1 MKRWL
6 SMLAAGACL
15 VLLNACGDGDRS
27 GAPSEV
33 QKNNIKVYHH
43 FDDGAPITMD
53 PVQSATIYADLMTR
67 NLYDTLYRYKYLA
80 RPYQL
85 TTNLATS
92 MPEVSDDGLIYT
104 IHIKQGVHYI
114 DDPAFPNGKGREV
127 TAQDFVY
134 SIERQFDPKTRPQG
148 TWLWQGYIEGLD
160 QWKKAGSDYGEP
172 VSGLTAP
179 DRYTIQVKLI
189 KPYPQL
195 TETFA
200 MGFSALVPREAVEK
214 YGREF
219 GIHPVGSGPFILDSF
234 DTAKA
239 VMHAN
244 PNFRKEPV
252 SLAAEGYDPKTQ
264 GNYGLEAIEG
274 RSPPFV
280 DKVEIS
286 FIKEQ
291 SARWT
296 SFTKGDEIQYTIV
309 PKDQLEQLVKSKH
322 PVALKPEYAKQWHY
336 FAALE
341 AGFVYFGFNMDD
353 PAFGYSDDPQRNKA
367 NHALRCAVR
376 KAFNWNDFN
385 RAFYNDM
392 AAVYPGIIPPVVPAY
407 DPDLSDASITYDP
420 DGARKLLADNGWTAA
435 NLPKLE
441 FGDVA
446 SVTTTQEYEQLRGFL
461 QKIGYPREKIT
472 RKVFATFGDFNQA
485 LKRSK
490 LQFFAL
496 GWGLDYPDA
505 QNTLQLFYGP
515 NHSPGSN
522 NFNYENPEF
531 DKLFE
536 QASTMQPGQ
545 ERNAIY
551 HKLNKMVIDDC
562 VVISAL
568 SRNRIYVWH
577 KNVIELPDRQIEGG
591 YFLRFVDIMQ
601 DGKNK
606 PVP

>member
-6 SMLAAGACL
+6 SMMMVGAWL
-15 VLLNACGDGDRS
+15 IILSACGGGEQS
-27 GAPSEV
+27 GGQPGAS
-33 QKNNIKVYHH
+33 QSNLKVYHH

-53 PVQSATIYADLMTR
+53 PVQAADIYADLMVR

-85 TTNLATS
+85 TTNLATA
-92 MPEVSDDGLIYT
+92 MPEVSADGLTYT
-104 IHIKQGVHYI
+104 IHIKQGVHFI
-114 DDPAFPNGKGREV
+114 DDAAFPGGKGREV

-148 TWLWQGYIEGLD
+148 TWLWLGYIEGLD
-160 QWKKAGSDYGEP
+160 QWKKDGSDYSKP
-172 VSGLTAP
+172 VSGLKAL
-179 DRYTIQVKLI
+179 DSYTIQIKLV

-195 TETFA
+195 TETLA
-200 MGFSALVPREAVEK
+200 MGFSAIVPREAVEK

-234 DTAKA
+234 NTAQA

-244 PNFRKEPV
+244 PDFRKEPV
-252 SLAAEGYDPKTQ
+252 SLATEGYDPKTQ
-264 GNYGLEAIEG
+264 GGYGLETIDG

-280 DKVEIS
+280 DKVIIS

-309 PKDQLEQLVKSKH
+309 PKDQLEQLVSNKH
-322 PVALKPEYAKQWHY
+322 PVTLKPEYAKQWNY
-336 FAALE
+336 FAAEE
-341 AGFVYFGFNMDD
+341 AGFTYYGFNMDD
-353 PAFGYSDDPQRNKA
+353 PSIGYNDNPQRNKA
-367 NHALRCAVR
+367 NHALRCAIR
-376 KAFNWNDFN
+376 KAFNWENYN
-385 RAFYNDM
+385 RAFYNDIGD
-392 AAVYPGIIPPVVPAY
+392 VYPGVIPPMVQAY
-407 DPDLSDASITYDP
+407 DPDLSKDSITYDP
-420 DGARKLLADNGWTAA
+420 DGARKLLADNGWTAD
-435 NLPKLE
+435 NLPKIE
-441 FGDVA
+441 WANVA
-446 SVTTTQEYEQLRGFL
+446 SVTSNQQFEQFRGFL
-461 QKIGYPREKIT
+461 QKIGYPRDKIT
-472 RKVFATFGDFNQA
+472 RKDLATFGDFNQA
-485 LKRSK
+485 LKQSR
-490 LQFFAL
+490 LQFFGL

-522 NFNYENPEF
+522 NFNYENPKF

-536 QASTMQPGQ
+536 QAATMQPGP
-545 ERNAIY
+545 ERDTIY
-551 HKLNKMVIDDC
+551 HKLNQMVIDDC

-568 SRNRIYVWH
+568 SRNRVYVWQ

-591 YFLRFVDIMQ
+591 YFLRFVDIKQ
-601 DGKNK
+601 DKNK
-606 PVP
+606 N